1 MFFRYSCEQNKN
13 LLHNVS
19 NILPDHSSQNI
30 LSSGIVCFV
39 PFIFCSSSVLSLVEK
54 KKILINHDK
63 DSSKKALGFFP
74 MLVVHFQIKEMF

>member
-1 MFFRYSCEQNKN
+1 MFCAVY
-13 LLHNVS
+13 
-19 NILPDHSSQNI
+19 ILFLFS
-30 LSSGIVCFV
+30 
-39 PFIFCSSSVLSLVEK
+39 FIFGRK